1 MRSLSCGCSPAWP
14 CTAGLPAR
22 VGAADWAIVKSIHR
36 SSSWEARNPGS
47 CENSSWPRL
56 AAPSG
61 DAKAGSWFESEGVY
75 PGAWLWCGQSVS
87 IAVQLKRR
95 EPGGGPSSKSGELSE
110 AGEKCGE
117 AQIGK
122 SLNAVNLHL
131 LLLLLLLLSTLY
143 YNTTVHSYNCIRISE
158 VTANGHAAR
167 GIRWHVDHSDPS
179 EPITPATAPCNPVAL
194 PCKGAPSRNLL
205 ISTASVPDLTSH

>member
-14 CTAGLPAR
+14 CEAGLPAR
-22 VGAADWAIVKSIHR
+22 VGAADWAIVKSMHR

-47 CENSSWPRL
+47 CENSSWPQL

-61 DAKAGSWFESEGVY
+61 DAKAGRSFESEGVY
-75 PGAWLWCGQSVS
+75 PGACLSRGQPVS

-95 EPGGGPSSKSGELSE
+95 KPGGASSKSRELSE
-110 AGEKCGE
+110 TGEKCGE
-117 AQIGK
+117 EQIGK

-131 LLLLLLLLSTLY
+131 LLLLLSTLY
-143 YNTTVHSYNCIRISE
+143 YNTTIHSYNYIRFY
-158 VTANGHAAR
+158 VFTANGHAAR

-179 EPITPATAPCNPVAL
+179 EPITPATGPL
-194 PCKGAPSRNLL
+194 QSSRPAMQG
-205 ISTASVPDLTSH
+205 SPFEDTS